1 MTFIKKYK
9 NYIIWIAVTL
19 AAGGLGALL
28 SGGFKFYT
36 SMNKPPLA
44 PPPWLFPIAW
54 AILYILIGFAAGIIA
69 ESHDLDKNSALK
81 LYSLQLIINAIWPI
95 IFFRLK
101 SPGFALFWLLIL
113 IVCVIATLRVF
124 KSVSNKAFLL
134 CIPYIA
140 WLFFAFYLN
149 FGIVVLN

>member
-44 PPPWLFPIAW
+44 PPPRLFPIAW

-69 ESHDLDKNSALK
+69 ESRDLNRKISLK
-81 LYSLQLIINAIWPI
+81 VYVFQLIINAFWPI
-95 IFFRLK
+95 IFFKLK
-101 SPGFALFWLLIL
+101 LPGFALVWLLIL
-113 IVCVIATLRVF
+113 IAAVIVTF
-124 KSVSNKAFLL
+124 KLFTDISKKAGSLF
-134 CIPYIA
+134 IPYLL
-140 WLFFAFYLN
+140 WLAFAFYLN